1 MIGTS
6 VAEDFM
12 TLDEYIEFEKKS
24 ESKHEYYDGDV
35 FAMTGGTPAHSLI
48 ASNFIREAGN
58 ALKGRPCVVYTS
70 DLRVKVNPSGLYTYP
85 DVTIV
90 CGEQLFDDELR
101 DTLINPTVIVEVLS
115 KSTASYDRGPK
126 SKHFRKVESLQALI
140 FIEQESPAV
149 EVYRR
154 QPDGNWIL
162 SDATE
167 LTESIAIEPI
177 GISIPLAEFYRI
189 VSFPELGPSN
199 ETGLYNM
206 Q

>member
-1 MIGTS
+1 MSSAAKTKLT
-6 VAEDFM
+6 VAEY
-12 TLDEYIEFEKKS
+12 LAFERSS
-24 ESKHEYYDGDV
+24 ESKHEFFDGEL

-58 ALKGRPCVVYTS
+58 ALKDRPCVVYTS
-70 DLRVKVNPSGLYTYP
+70 DLRVKVNASGLYTYP

-90 CGEQLFDDELR
+90 CGEQKFDDDQR
-101 DTLINPTVIVEVLS
+101 DTLINPTIVVEVLS

-126 SKHFRKVESLQALI
+126 SKHFRKIDSLQALI
-140 FIEQESPAV
+140 LIEQDCPVV
-149 EVYRR
+149 EVYCR
-154 QPDGNWIL
+154 QSDGKWIL

-177 GISIPLAEFYRI
+177 GISIPLAEIYRN
-189 VSFPELGPSN
+189 VTFPEPGPSS
-199 ETGLYNM
+199 ETGLYTI

>member
-1 MIGTS
+1 MSSAAKTKLT
-6 VAEDFM
+6 VAEY
-12 TLDEYIEFEKKS
+12 LAFERSS
-24 ESKHEYYDGDV
+24 ESKHEFFDGEL

-58 ALKGRPCVVYTS
+58 ALKDRPCVVYTS
-70 DLRVKVNPSGLYTYP
+70 DLRVKVNATGLYTYP

-90 CGEQLFDDELR
+90 CGEQKFDDDQR
-101 DTLINPTVIVEVLS
+101 DTLINPTIVVEVLS

-126 SKHFRKVESLQALI
+126 SKHFRKIDSLQALI
-140 FIEQESPAV
+140 LIEQDGPVV

-154 QPDGNWIL
+154 QSDGKWIL

-177 GISIPLAEFYRI
+177 GISIPLAEIYRN
-189 VSFPELGPSN
+189 VTFPEPGPSS
-199 ETGLYNM
+199 ETGLYTI